1 MSVDEELKDTAEEAR
16 HPFDRKVAAS
26 MAVIAAALAIVAVLG
41 HLTSTE
47 EVLSQQKASD
57 QWAYYQAKSIR
68 RYESD
73 IAREILADMHDDAAR
88 KASVRYAANAE
99 RYQKETDEIQEKA
112 KDLEKES
119 HLNGLKAQGLHFG
132 EVFLEIAI
140 VLASL
145 AILTRRE
152 IVWVTSLTS
161 AGLGCVMALVTFLII
176 KLWPQ
181 VVNWF

>member
-1 MSVDEELKDTAEEAR
+1 MSVEEELQEKAEEAR

-47 EVLSQQKASD
+47 EVLTQQKASD
-57 QWAYYQAKSIR
+57 QWAYFQAKSIR

-73 IAREILADMHDDAAR
+73 IAREILSAMNDEGAR
-88 KASVRYAANAE
+88 KASAKYAGNAE
-99 RYQKETDEIQEKA
+99 RYQKETEEIQEKA
-112 KDLEKES
+112 NEFEKES
-119 HLNGLKAQGLHFG
+119 RLKGLQAQRLHFG

-145 AILTRRE
+145 AILTHRKL
-152 IVWVTSLTS
+152 VWATSIT
-161 AGLGCVMALVTFLII
+161 AAALGCAIALTTLLIA
-176 KLWPQ
+176 
-181 VVNWF
+181 